1 MEILALPLA
10 ISRRVRPWIWLS
22 LSMMNV
28 GILFVINFADLTFGI
43 LLFHLLV
50 FDGRWLPGRR
60 FESEHPTVFFDGVC
74 NLCNHTVDFI
84 ICEDRSERFK
94 FAPVQ
99 GTTAEVIEAQE
110 VRSGESMALMDGD
123 TLYTKSDAVLMV
135 AAGLGGIWRILSWS
149 RFIPR
154 HLRNAVYFQVQKID
168 IPSSANRILADC
180 LPAGTSTVSALG

>member
-1 MEILALPLA
+1 M
-10 ISRRVRPWIWLS
+10 
-22 LSMMNV
+22 
-28 GILFVINFADLTFGI
+28 
-43 LLFHLLV
+43 V

-123 TLYTKSDAVLMV
+123 TSYTKSDAVLMV
-135 AAGLGGIWRILSWS
+135 AAGLGGIWRILFGVDLSLGILGM
-149 RFIPR
+149 RFIFR
-154 HLRNAVYFQVQKID
+154 SRKID

-180 LPAGTSTVSALG
+180 LPRRNEHGFCLRLTIVAIEIVRQST